1 MYETLC
7 GGHRQSMATVRACD
21 WNKAVV
27 NKGYEGED
35 NALYCLTPG
44 NPLHSFSFFNS
55 PASCRHQTN
64 VREPMLLYRWLG
76 TSQGK
81 KGSFEATA
89 VQRTTFCT

>member
-1 MYETLC
+1 MRNLFPIPTHFFCE
-7 GGHRQSMATVRACD
+7 SEK
-21 WNKAVV
+21 NKK
-27 NKGYEGED
+27 KGYEGED

-64 VREPMLLYRWLG
+64 VRCQCCWAMLLSMLSMVG
-76 TSQGK
+76 HQQGK